1 MSDDERKKSIE
12 PSADFEWKDYVA
24 IVIAM
29 FETTLLPIVIA
40 VVLLILLVLF
50 MR

>member
-1 MSDDERKKSIE
+1 MSDDEIEKSKKS
-12 PSADFEWKDYVA
+12 SHFDWRDYIA

-40 VVLLILLVLF
+40 VVLLILLVIAL
-50 MR
+50 R